1 MKERFRRIGAVILAL
16 CLLLTTLNLGVLA
29 EDAAVEAD
37 APDAAPLSG
46 ADDALDSA
54 PQIEYSASGYS
65 GAYDGAAHAITVN
78 VATAGC
84 SVRYAYPVGSA
95 YGTNNPTFT
104 VPGTYTV
111 GYLITAPSYPDVEGS
126 ATVTITEG
134 TIHYSVDGFV
144 VEYDGRPHFIQL
156 DVATEGISVRY
167 AVDDGAYSAVN
178 PGITDVGQYVV
189 YYILEKQ
196 YYASEEG
203 SVTVEITKIDISD
216 EIRAGLPASF
226 TYSGDPVHFDLPYD
240 KIKEWSVIYWNGDG
254 GTWDAPSA
262 PGSYIVEISG
272 EGEMYCANVRH
283 SFSIVETLPQ
293 IEYTAGGYNDM
304 YDGAAHSIDLSV
316 TTPGVSVSYA
326 TSKDGAYS
334 ATLPS
339 FTEPGAY
346 TVWFKLEKVGYET
359 VTGSATVTIA
369 ELGKIE
375 YTVSDYSGYYDGAAH
390 SIAVSVATEGVAVS
404 HASSENGAY
413 SADKPSFTEPGAYT
427 VWFKLE
433 KVGYE
438 TVTGSATV
446 TIAELGKI
454 EYTVSDYSGYYDGAA
469 HSIAVSVATEGVA
482 VSHASSENGAYSA
495 DKPSFTEPGAYTVWF
510 KLEKAGYATVI
521 DSATVT
527 IMELSQI
534 AYDVQGYSGYY
545 DGEAHTI
552 SLHVSTP
559 DATVTYATSEGGEY
573 SAAKP
578 SFSGV
583 GTHTIWYR
591 IEKEHYETVEGSE
604 VVKLRQ
610 PKEDSIVYSVEDYVG
625 AYDGEAHTIA
635 LDVTTP
641 DVRASYAT
649 SEKGAYGAT
658 LPTFTEPGMYTVWFR
673 LEKSG
678 FETSTGSATVTIEK
692 AEQILY
698 FEQRPILVNPSQV
711 YIFYVLPGL
720 GLKHDQGDGALSWS
734 SSDPSRIFVEN
745 DDIINGK
752 VTFSAS
758 YEEWSK
764 GYSPT
769 ITVTAAETDHYKAAT
784 ATCTVM
790 ASSSVKYYYLFYTG
804 NDSQNQEML
813 LSTNLDLTILPVTEQ
828 DGNLLSSVSNAL
840 RKKLMASAGSS
851 QIGAMA
857 VNAVLTDTQTGE
869 ELHSTNGDLTLS
881 FTGSLGQSYQMN
893 YKNMACVAVH
903 IKQNSTNAVPTDE
916 GYDFTMPTG
925 DVTVNSSFAHMPH
938 STPAPQDTTS
948 DGAGAS
954 AGSSG
959 FTMSGGTIDTS
970 GANSDGSGVYAG
982 SLSPT
987 VEFIP
992 CKLTK
997 SGVVIKDTSLSPFL
1011 LIYGPKEAFSKLLT
1025 VRAKDGVFTYDGEGH
1040 AVAAEPSIAEGT
1052 TLYYS
1057 LDLESWQTDAPA
1069 FTDVLWNED
1078 GSVGSYQVYVLA
1090 DNPDCDPAVC
1100 SYSVTILPAQ

>member
-134 TIHYSVDGFV
+134 TIDYSVDGFV

-404 HASSENGAY
+404 Y
-413 SADKPSFTEPGAYT
+413 
-427 VWFKLE
+427 
-433 KVGYE
+433 
-438 TVTGSATV
+438 
-446 TIAELGKI
+446 
-454 EYTVSDYSGYYDGAA
+454 
-469 HSIAVSVATEGVA
+469 
-482 VSHASSENGAYSA
+482 ASSENGAYSA